1 MRHSWAWLALTIT
14 AGPAWAQAPAPDR
27 PPMVPSREASVLY
40 RMTRPGAPPV
50 EARITTRAGG
60 SPMRIDMPDGAYVL
74 VDQPTHRV
82 AMVVPNEQMV
92 VGLPFEEGPQAQ
104 FQLNERMR
112 FTRRGFDTVAGLRC
126 TTWDV
131 LLDRARSAICITD
144 DGIML
149 RSTGQDEAGRRTLV
163 EAVSVS
169 FTPAQDSDF
178 TPPPDFERM
187 EAPSGPAMPDAPPPS
202 SQ

>member
-1 MRHSWAWLALTIT
+1 MT
-14 AGPAWAQAPAPDR
+14 
-27 PPMVPSREASVLY
+27 PSREASVLY

-74 VDQPTHRV
+74 VDQSAHNV

-112 FTRRGFDTVAGLRC
+112 FTRRGADTIATLRC

-131 LLDRARSAICITD
+131 LLDRARGTMCITD
-144 DGIML
+144 EGILL
-149 RSTGQDEAGRRTLV
+149 RSTGQDEAGRRRLI
-163 EAVSVS
+163 EAISVS

-187 EAPSGPAMPDAPPPS
+187 DAPSGPAMPDLAPTSPR
-202 SQ
+202 